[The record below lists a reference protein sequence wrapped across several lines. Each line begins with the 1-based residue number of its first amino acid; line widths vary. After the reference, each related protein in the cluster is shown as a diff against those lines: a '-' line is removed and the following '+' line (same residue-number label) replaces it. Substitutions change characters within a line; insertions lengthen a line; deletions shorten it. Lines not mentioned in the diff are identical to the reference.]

1 MKLKFTPRAKADLG
15 EIFAYVAQDN
25 SRAAARIIAKIR
37 NNLAGLIVNPYLGR
51 PGRVDGTRELVVAQ
65 LPYIAAYRVHEN
77 EIQIL
82 AIIHAARLWPNT
94 F

>member
-25 SRAAARIIAKIR
+25 FRAAARIIAKIR
-37 NNLAGLIVNPYLGR
+37 NNLAALIVNPYLGR
-51 PGRVDGTRELVVAQ
+51 PGRVDGTRELIVAQ
-65 LPYIAAYRVHEN
+65 LPYIAAYRVYEN

-94 F
+94 L